1 MPNLTGVDPFD
12 PRPANR
18 REYKP
23 GAGGALG
30 AASPLPYLL
39 LANITSSGSE
49 PLDQIS
55 DTPLGDEADAIAR
68 LGSRSEAYALY
79 RQIRAIDQDGL
90 IYVGPVTESAGGY
103 STFDLTLTGASAAQ
117 GTWMVT
123 VNGQDIPASV
133 GVGDSANATATAVRN
148 AVLGGDQGRLQ
159 VTVTVNMNVVTF
171 TAAQKGPRGDQT
183 LGADNSHGIRFRWVG
198 PSSQTQ
204 SFGKGALT
212 AGSTEDDMTAVVGQL
227 ESALK
232 KGHGYYLVTGK
243 TATTAP
249 TTMDHGLGQL
259 EAEIKRLRSPS
270 VGLDCLL
277 VYATVDTVGN
287 SITVATASAMD
298 DWTTYALQSKNN
310 DWTSGM
316 LAAHIA
322 AKVRVAQVAYPA
334 ANINGVALD
343 CPRPFVNTDN
353 PGSSDEITALNNGV
367 SIIGFKDGAMRL
379 ERLITSRS
387 LNEQG
392 ANDYRTREGH
402 IPRCLHFGW
411 EQFFAALREDEQP
424 NADAD
429 PPDGGVP
436 PALTTTPSLIRSVH
450 NRFIDE
456 MCGDRPFGK
465 YPGPIFKPSARQT
478 MKDNFVCTYDGGGGF
493 SLTVDWR
500 VIEHKIKTGT
510 VIEQVGAGY

>member
-1 MPNLTGVDPFD
+1 MPTGVDPFD

-30 AASPLPYLL
+30 ASSPLPYLI
-39 LANITSSGSE
+39 LANRTSSGSE
-49 PLDQIS
+49 TVDQIS

-68 LGSRSEAYALY
+68 LGAKSEAYSIY
-79 RQIRAIDQDGL
+79 RRLRAIEQDGL
-90 IYVGPVTESAGGY
+90 IYVGPVTESGGGAA
-103 STFDLTLTGASAAQ
+103 TFDLTITGASNAQ

-123 VNGQDIPASV
+123 VNGGDVPVSV
-133 GVGDSANATATAVRN
+133 DNGTSANATATAVAN
-148 AVLGGDQGRLQ
+148 AIAGADQGRLQ
-159 VTVTVNMNVVTF
+159 VTAAAIMNAVTF
-171 TAAQKGPRGDQT
+171 TAAQRGPRGDQT
-183 LGADNSHGIRFRWVG
+183 LGDSATRGIRFRWVG
-198 PSSQTQ
+198 PPTQTQ
-204 SFGKGALT
+204 TFGKGALT
-212 AGSTEDDMTAVVGQL
+212 AGATEDDMTAVIGQL
-227 ESALK
+227 EAALK
-232 KGHGYYLVTGK
+232 KGHGYYIVTGK
-243 TATTAP
+243 TATGAP
-249 TTMDHGLGQL
+249 STTDNGLGEL

-270 VGLDCLL
+270 IGLDCLL
-277 VYATVDTVGN
+277 IYATVGTNAQSV
-287 SITVATASAMD
+287 TVATASAMN
-298 DWTTYALQSKNN
+298 DWCTHAPQSKNN
-310 DWTSGM
+310 DWTTAM
-316 LAAHIA
+316 LAGHVA

-334 ANINGVALD
+334 ANINGIALD
-343 CPRPFVNTDN
+343 CPKPFVNADN

-367 SIIGFKDGAMRL
+367 SIIGFLDGAMRL

-392 ANDYRTREGH
+392 ATDYRTREGH

-411 EQFFAALREDEQP
+411 QQFFSMLREDEQP

-450 NRFIDE
+450 NRFLDE

-478 MKDNFVCTYDGGGGF
+478 MKDNFVCVYDGGGSF
-493 SLTVDWR
+493 TITVDWR
-500 VIEHKIKTGT
+500 VIEHKIKTAT
-510 VIEQVGAGY
+510 TIEQVGAGY

>member
-1 MPNLTGVDPFD
+1 MPLLTGVDPFD

-30 AASPLPYLL
+30 AASPLPYLI
-39 LANITSSGSE
+39 LANIVGGSE
-49 PLDQIS
+49 PLDSIS

-68 LGSRSEAYALY
+68 LGARSEGYGIY
-79 RQIRAIDQDGL
+79 RQIRAVDQDGL
-90 IYVGPVTESAGGY
+90 IYIGPVTESAGGAA
-103 STFDLTLTGASAAQ
+103 TFDLTITGASSAQ
-117 GTWMVT
+117 GTWMAT
-123 VNGQDIPASV
+123 VNGQDVPVSV

-148 AVLGGDQGRLQ
+148 AILGADQGRLQ
-159 VTVTVNMNVVTF
+159 VTASAAMNVVTF
-171 TAAQKGPRGDQT
+171 TAAQKGPRGDPT
-183 LGADNSHGIRFRWVG
+183 LGSGATRGIRFRWVG
-198 PSSQTQ
+198 PPTQTQ
-204 SFGKGALT
+204 TFTKGALT
-212 AGSTEDDMTAVVGQL
+212 AGSTEDDMTAVIGQL
-227 ESALK
+227 EAALK
-232 KGHGYYLVTGK
+232 KGHGYYIVTGK
-243 TATTAP
+243 TATGAP
-249 TTMDHGLGQL
+249 TTTDNGLGEL

-277 VYATVDTVGN
+277 VYATVDTVGA
-287 SITVATASAMD
+287 SVTVATASAMN
-298 DWTTYALQSKNN
+298 DWCTYAPQSKNN
-310 DWTSGM
+310 DWTSAM
-316 LAAHIA
+316 LAGHVA
-322 AKVRVAQVAYPA
+322 AKVRAAQVAYPA
-334 ANINGVALD
+334 ANVNGIALD
-343 CPRPFVNTDN
+343 CPRPFVNADS
-353 PGSSDEITALNNGV
+353 PSSSDEITALNNGV
-367 SIIGFKDGAMRL
+367 SIIGFAAGAMRL

-402 IPRCLHFGW
+402 IPHCLHFGW
-411 EQFFAALREDEQP
+411 EQFFAMLREDEQP

-456 MCGDRPFGK
+456 MCGDHPFGK

-478 MKDNFVCTYDGGGGF
+478 MKDNFVCVYDGAGSF
-493 SLTVDWR
+493 SLAVDWR